1 MKKAHLS
8 GSFGSVDLTIQEM
21 QEQLDFFLN
30 TPPKGIN
37 AKPMIDFIIEKIEEA
52 RDEKLKQIGL

>member
-8 GSFGSVDLTIQEM
+8 GSFGSVDLTIQEI
-21 QEQLDFFLN
+21 QEQIDFLLSN
-30 TPPKGIN
+30 PPKGIN
-37 AKPMIDFIIEKIEEA
+37 LKPLIDFCREQIEDK